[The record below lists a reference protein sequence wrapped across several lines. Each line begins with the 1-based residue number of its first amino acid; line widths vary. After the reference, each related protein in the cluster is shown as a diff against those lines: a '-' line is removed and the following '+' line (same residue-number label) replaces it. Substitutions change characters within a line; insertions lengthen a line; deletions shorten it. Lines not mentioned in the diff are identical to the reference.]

1 MLTNCICDTFQTL
14 LIYGNKN
21 MLEEKQTY
29 ESIQV
34 SYESTQINECI
45 DTSDFV
51 SMHTVLKLIS
61 EN

>member
-1 MLTNCICDTFQTL
+1 
-14 LIYGNKN
+14 
-21 MLEEKQTY
+21 MLEEKQIY

-34 SYESTQINECI
+34 SYGSIQVNECI